1 MKILARE
8 RNKARLHLYG
18 SMFLAIALGVYAQDI
33 AYYLH
38 NNLTIPLL
46 LGLTLATILS
56 ILLFL
61 IPPILISKLNKVRK
75 KEINIYLAI
84 NALIGVVISAFSLIV
99 LLAWWG

>member
-1 MKILARE
+1 MARE